1 MSKTKAKTKKVK
13 FSKETELPALYQD
26 VEVNEKEADRI
37 LQHGFGSL
45 IMDIRC
51 STPQKGDILNF
62 RVVEDG
68 ICSLAAPWN
77 KLNDLAGTVLNVQA
91 GKLGI
96 EKGYAVVTFVIGD
109 TIKVDAD
116 VNADVNN
123 TEEG

>member
-1 MSKTKAKTKKVK
+1 MSKTKSKKVK
-13 FSKETELPALYQD
+13 FTKEAELPALYRD

-37 LQHGFGSL
+37 LQYGFGSL

-62 RVVEDG
+62 KVVEDG

-77 KLNDLAGTVLNVQA
+77 KLNKLAGTVLNVQA

-109 TIKVDAD
+109 SINVDAAVD
-116 VNADVNN
+116 DA
-123 TEEG
+123 EEG